1 MLIFH
6 VVASIILVAIILLLC
21 QFGSELARV
30 AAPSGMITIV
40 A

>member
-6 VVASIILVAIILLLC
+6 VVASIVLVAIILLLC
-21 QFGSELARV
+21 QFVSELARV
-30 AAPSGMITIV
+30 AAPGMIIIV